1 MSKTFTA
8 EEVAKHNHAKD
19 LWIVYEKGV
28 YDITKFLSEHPGG
41 EEVLLNLAGQD
52 ATQCFND
59 IGHSGEAIQLR
70 ETYKIGT
77 VIGSVS
83 ATSFSGT
90 LPIFFFFPFTNI
102 VSSFK
107 EYRNKKKEFL
117 HHFLSLNYIQ
127 RINIKLRNNIH
138 EKMIFLCLELKVQD
152 TTIDDDNWEYQPPKY
167 ETSPWLKVIIAIAVV
182 IYAYIFYY
190 FWYS

>member
-8 EEVAKHNHAKD
+8 EEVAKHNHDKD

-77 VIGSVS
+77 VVGSVS

-90 LPIFFFFPFTNI
+90 LPVFFSFFFFSPNTNTYEYCQFI
-102 VSSFK
+102 VYLK
-107 EYRNKKKEFL
+107 NVKRNKNKYL
-117 HHFLSLNYIQ
+117 HHF
-127 RINIKLRNNIH
+127 
-138 EKMIFLCLELKVQD
+138 
-152 TTIDDDNWEYQPPKY
+152 
-167 ETSPWLKVIIAIAVV
+167 
-182 IYAYIFYY
+182 
-190 FWYS
+190 

>member
-8 EEVAKHNHAKD
+8 EEVAKHNHDKD

-77 VIGSVS
+77 VVGSVS
-83 ATSFSGT
+83 ATSFSE
-90 LPIFFFFPFTNI
+90 
-102 VSSFK
+102 S
-107 EYRNKKKEFL
+107 
-117 HHFLSLNYIQ
+117 
-127 RINIKLRNNIH
+127 
-138 EKMIFLCLELKVQD
+138 KVQD
-152 TTIDDDNWEYQPPKY
+152 TTIDDDNWEYEPPKY
-167 ETSPWLKVIIAIAVV
+167 ETSPWLKVIVAIGVV
-182 IYAYIFYY
+182 IYACIFYY

>member
-8 EEVAKHNHAKD
+8 EEVAKHNHDKD

-77 VIGSVS
+77 VVGSVS
-83 ATSFSGT
+83 ATSFSGM
-90 LPIFFFFPFTNI
+90 LPVFFSFFFFF
-102 VSSFK
+102 S
-107 EYRNKKKEFL
+107 EYEHLRILSIHCLLKKYKKK
-117 HHFLSLNYIQ
+117 
-127 RINIKLRNNIH
+127 
-138 EKMIFLCLELKVQD
+138 
-152 TTIDDDNWEYQPPKY
+152 
-167 ETSPWLKVIIAIAVV
+167 
-182 IYAYIFYY
+182 
-190 FWYS
+190 

>member
-1 MSKTFTA
+1 MSKIFTA
-8 EEVAKHNHAKD
+8 EEVAKHNHDKD

-77 VIGSVS
+77 VVGSVS

-90 LPIFFFFPFTNI
+90 LPVFFFFFFSEYEHLRI
-102 VSSFK
+102 LSIHCLLK
-107 EYRNKKKEFL
+107 EYKKK
-117 HHFLSLNYIQ
+117 
-127 RINIKLRNNIH
+127 
-138 EKMIFLCLELKVQD
+138 
-152 TTIDDDNWEYQPPKY
+152 
-167 ETSPWLKVIIAIAVV
+167 
-182 IYAYIFYY
+182 
-190 FWYS
+190 

>member
-77 VIGSVS
+77 VVGSVS

-90 LPIFFFFPFTNI
+90 LPIFFFFFHLQILSVHLKNI
-102 VSSFK
+102 
-107 EYRNKKKEFL
+107 EIKKKNFC
-117 HHFLSLNYIQ
+117 I
-127 RINIKLRNNIH
+127 
-138 EKMIFLCLELKVQD
+138 
-152 TTIDDDNWEYQPPKY
+152 
-167 ETSPWLKVIIAIAVV
+167 
-182 IYAYIFYY
+182 IFYL
-190 FWYS
+190 

>member
-28 YDITKFLSEHPGG
+28 YDVTKFLSEHPGG

-59 IGHSGEAIQLR
+59 IGHSGEAVQLR

-77 VIGSVS
+77 VVGSVP
-83 ATSFSGT
+83 ATSFGGT
-90 LPIFFFFPFTNI
+90 LPIFFFFLFFFLLRNT
-102 VSSFK
+102 VSSLFIFK
-107 EYRNKKKEFL
+107 EYRNRGEMFAPFL
-117 HHFLSLNYIQ
+117 IF
-127 RINIKLRNNIH
+127 KLYTT
-138 EKMIFLCLELKVQD
+138 EL
-152 TTIDDDNWEYQPPKY
+152 ISN
-167 ETSPWLKVIIAIAVV
+167 
-182 IYAYIFYY
+182 
-190 FWYS
+190 

>member
-28 YDITKFLSEHPGG
+28 YDVTKFLSEHPGG

-59 IGHSGEAIQLR
+59 IGHSDEAIQLR

-77 VIGSVS
+77 VVGSIS

-90 LPIFFFFPFTNI
+90 LSIFFSFFFLHLRILPI
-102 VSSFK
+102 HCLFK
-107 EYRNKKKEFL
+107 EYKEIKRNFCT
-117 HHFLSLNYIQ
+117 
-127 RINIKLRNNIH
+127 
-138 EKMIFLCLELKVQD
+138 IFDL
-152 TTIDDDNWEYQPPKY
+152 
-167 ETSPWLKVIIAIAVV
+167 
-182 IYAYIFYY
+182 
-190 FWYS
+190 